1 MFRTM
6 CRAKLHGLTVTE
18 ARLDYEGSLT
28 LDSAFMDRVE
38 LLPYEQ
44 VHVLNITTGTRLE
57 TYLIP
62 GEPGSRIVCLN
73 GPAARLGA
81 PGDKVVVLAYGLYSE
96 EEATLVEPQV
106 LRFGEDNEPLPSS
119 PD

>member
-73 GPAARLGA
+73 PGRPLGPRRGVGARQGRADRAWRRRLLHPERQGGRPRAPDAA
-81 PGDKVVVLAYGLYSE
+81 
-96 EEATLVEPQV
+96 
-106 LRFGEDNEPLPSS
+106 LR
-119 PD
+119 